1 MNKSW
6 YVNQFIL
13 KTFELSKDTKLIL
26 YMNFNHQLRA
36 ELYQNSSLF
45 SEFKH
50 DRIII
55 DTRPKMIKL
64 FSSLFKSCFTG
75 AGSNFKRCPDLPD
88 TFFDCQQ
95 FIKNDSF
102 EVNLVKYQD
111 NNNLFLTIL
120 NTQYI

>member
-6 YVNQFIL
+6 YANQFIL

-45 SEFKH
+45 SEFSH

-64 FSSLFKSCFTG
+64 FSTLFKSCFTQVNRNC
-75 AGSNFKRCPDLPD
+75 ANLPD

-111 NNNLFLTIL
+111 DNNLFLTII